1 MLVFHIIIFLI
12 TLGSSKAEGRIN
24 SEQASINTEKCQE
37 LELKN
42 GHLSEE
48 LSEIVKLN
56 ADENGLINELKAQVR
71 ELEQE
76 KEDLKNEVQ
85 IMMAEVHM

>member
-1 MLVFHIIIFLI
+1 M
-12 TLGSSKAEGRIN
+12 
-24 SEQASINTEKCQE
+24 TEKCQE

-42 GHLSEE
+42 RHLSEE

-71 ELEQE
+71 KLEQE
-76 KEDLKNEVQ
+76 KESLQNEVQ
-85 IMMAEVHM
+85 IAKTEVCMSMHSPC